1 MSDLNLREQGDFS
14 GFEEQKENLS
24 PTAAAQRQQFII
36 RTKVN
41 IACQR
46 LRMEIRQLESRRHIE
61 QKYIVLDRLLPQLE
75 RSNDRVLYYTRG
87 EGLEAAIVN
96 HAHFQ
101 EESEDVRASAMEILD
116 KWADDNLSHE
126 DSVSQVGSS
135 RGAANSGAAN
145 RGAADMELATV
156 VTTLQPRQQLPPP
169 ATVPITQHNG

>member
-1 MSDLNLREQGDFS
+1 MSDQNLRDQADFS
-14 GFEEQKENLS
+14 GFEEQEENLS
-24 PTAAAQRQQFII
+24 PTAAAKRQQFII

-46 LRMEIRQLESRRHIE
+46 LRMEIRQLESRSHIE
-61 QKYIVLDRLLPQLE
+61 QKYLILDRLLPQLE

-96 HAHFQ
+96 QAQFQ

-135 RGAANSGAAN
+135 RGAASRGAAT

-156 VTTLQPRQQLPPP
+156 VTALQPR
-169 ATVPITQHNG
+169 